1 MLSQKRGW
9 LLCVSALVFLTA
21 NVASAGMI
29 ITGVSRT
36 NSTKQA
42 PGIAPGFIDFA
53 DNGKSPADQD
63 VGALGN
69 GSYAFVDRTHAYVDA
84 NATLEP
90 FPTFLVGADYVLNAN
105 DDKSDDNVLIDV
117 TFSDQVT
124 TVYLVIDNRVA
135 VGDTKMAWV
144 GALGFTDTG
153 SDLGIDESKDGV
165 ANQLSSVWSLNV
177 SGPTTIT
184 FGEQNDGG
192 SRNMYGIAAV
202 PEPATLGLLAIGA
215 VGVLIRRKRR

>member
-1 MLSQKRGW
+1 M
-9 LLCVSALVFLTA
+9 
-21 NVASAGMI
+21 
-29 ITGVSRT
+29 
-36 NSTKQA
+36 
-42 PGIAPGFIDFA
+42 
-53 DNGKSPADQD
+53 
-63 VGALGN
+63 
-69 GSYAFVDRTHAYVDA
+69 
-84 NATLEP
+84 
-90 FPTFLVGADYVLNAN
+90 
-105 DDKSDDNVLIDV
+105 

-124 TVYLVIDNRVA
+124 TVFLVIDNRVA

-215 VGVLIRRKRR
+215 FGVLIRRKRR